1 MPQDE
6 RQFEF
11 PFVQAVSEPEGE
23 KKVASMFKPST
34 WDCAAGRHQML
45 PNGTCQLCRR
55 QVDHV

>member
-6 RQFEF
+6 RQLEF
-11 PFVQAVSEPEGE
+11 PFVPAIKEPEE

-34 WDCAAGRHQML
+34 WDCANGRHQML